1 VFAGA
6 GDTWN
11 DDETTVGVS
20 IPSDEPHTSRLT
32 PTLEAGSGVLSGE
45 VELEEMGVPIQAH
58 WVGSATILAIVV
70 SIVYSFY
77 ILKYG
82 ETPHSG
88 HGGAE

>member
-1 VFAGA
+1 MTPQFGHGA
-6 GDTWN
+6 SLIGAHL
-11 DDETTVGVS
+11 VG
-20 IPSDEPHTSRLT
+20 IGGGEGGEKELHEL
-32 PTLEAGSGVLSGE
+32 GVA
-45 VELEEMGVPIQAH
+45 IQAH